1 MSIMLRSLR
10 LRLLLALLAVV
21 AVAVGTVALYGSSAT
36 SKEFQ
41 RYVSNESSR
50 RAQAVAELLIYYRQT
65 RSWRDVQPLL
75 EQMAQISGDWIVLA
89 DEKGRIIADSQNFLA
104 DDPRLFR
111 ILNELEGQ
119 PIDLGLGQPAVE
131 ITSISKQR
139 VFLYIVPQGQQE
151 SSEGVFLGA
160 VNRQLL
166 LAIFAAGLVGLLLT
180 LLFSRSI
187 VRPVEALTAAARKMG
202 QGDLEQ
208 RVEISTQGEIGD
220 LARAFN
226 IMADG
231 LARQEKLRRNMVSD
245 VAHELRTP
253 LSNLRGYLEA
263 LRDGVLTPTP
273 PLIDSLYEETMILN
287 HLVDDLQDLA
297 LIDAGQLQLMQEPT
311 LVEEIVIRIV
321 HQMEPFAAQK
331 DLTIAVKLPPELPL
345 VDVDCDRIGQV
356 LRNMINNAIS
366 YSSPGGTIT
375 ISARVRMAMVEL
387 SVEDEGVGIDPKH
400 LPHIFDRFYRAD
412 RSRARATGGSGLG
425 LAIARQIIEAH
436 GGRVQIKS
444 VPDRGTIVIFTMPVS
459 DTQLADFDM
468 SEG

>member
-1 MSIMLRSLR
+1 MLRSLR

-21 AVAVGTVALYGSSAT
+21 VVAVGTVALYGSSAT

-41 RYVSNESSR
+41 RYVSSESSH

-89 DEKGRIIADSQNFLA
+89 DEEGRIIADSQNFLL
-104 DDPRLFR
+104 DDPRFYR
-111 ILNELEGQ
+111 MLNELEGQ

-131 ITSISKQR
+131 ITSNSNQR
-139 VFLYIVPQGQQE
+139 VFLYIVPQSKQE
-151 SSEGVFLGA
+151 SSESVFLGA

-166 LAIFAAGLVGLLLT
+166 LAIVAAGLVGLILT

-187 VRPVEALTAAARKMG
+187 VRPVEALTVAARRMG

-208 RVEISTQGEIGD
+208 RVDTSTQGEIGE
-220 LARAFN
+220 LAQAFN
-226 IMADG
+226 VMADG
-231 LARQEKLRRNMVSD
+231 LARQEILRRNMVSD

-263 LRDGVLTPTP
+263 LRDGVLDPTP
-273 PLIDSLYEETMILN
+273 PIVDSLYEETMILN

-297 LIDAGQLQLMQEPT
+297 LIEAGQLRLMQEPT
-311 LVEEIVIRIV
+311 LLEEIVIRIV
-321 HQMEPFAAQK
+321 HQMEPFATHK

-356 LRNMINNAIS
+356 LRNVINIAIS
-366 YSSPGGTIT
+366 YSTPGGIII
-375 ISARVRMAMVEL
+375 ISARVRMGMVEL

-412 RSRARATGGSGLG
+412 RSRTRATGGSGLG

-436 GGRVQIKS
+436 GGRVKIKS
-444 VPDRGTIVIFTMPVS
+444 VLDRGTLVTFTLPIS
-459 DTQLADFDM
+459 DAQLADFDM
-468 SEG
+468 G

>member
-1 MSIMLRSLR
+1 MLRSLR
-10 LRLLLALLAVV
+10 LRLLLALLVV
-21 AVAVGTVALYGSSAT
+21 VVVAVGTVALYGSSAT

-41 RYVSNESSR
+41 RYVSSESSR

-89 DEKGRIIADSQNFLA
+89 DEEGRIIADSQNFLV
-104 DDPRLFR
+104 DDPQFYRM
-111 ILNELEGQ
+111 LNELEGQ

-131 ITSISKQR
+131 ITSDSDQR
-139 VFLYIVPQGQQE
+139 VFLFIVPQDKRE
-151 SSEGVFLGA
+151 SSESVFLGA

-166 LAIFAAGLVGLLLT
+166 LAIVAASLVGLILT

-187 VRPVEALTAAARKMG
+187 TRPVEALTVAVRRMG
-202 QGDLEQ
+202 QGDMEQ
-208 RVEISTQGEIGD
+208 RVETGVQGEIGE
-220 LARAFN
+220 LAQAFN
-226 IMADG
+226 VMADG

-263 LRDGVLTPTP
+263 LRDGVLEPTP
-273 PLIDSLYEETMILN
+273 PIVDSLYEETMILN

-297 LIDAGQLQLMQEPT
+297 LIEAGQLRLMQEPT
-311 LVEEIVIRIV
+311 LLEEIVIRIV
-321 HQMEPFAAQK
+321 HQMEPFATHK

-345 VDVDCDRIGQV
+345 VNVDCDRIGQV
-356 LRNMINNAIS
+356 LRNVINNAIS
-366 YSSPGGTIT
+366 YSTPGGIIN
-375 ISARVRMAMVEL
+375 ISARVRMGMVEL

-412 RSRARATGGSGLG
+412 RSRTRATGGSGLG

-436 GGRVQIKS
+436 GGRVKIKS
-444 VPDRGTIVIFTMPVS
+444 VPDRGTLVTFTMPIS
-459 DTQLADFDM
+459 DAQLADFDM
-468 SEG
+468 GRG

>member
-1 MSIMLRSLR
+1 MLRSLR

-208 RVEISTQGEIGD
+208 RVDISTQGEIGD

-297 LIDAGQLQLMQEPT
+297 LIEAGQLQLMQEPT

>member
-1 MSIMLRSLR
+1 MLRSLR

-21 AVAVGTVALYGSSAT
+21 VVAVGTVALYGSSAT

-41 RYVSNESSR
+41 RYVSSESSH

-89 DEKGRIIADSQNFLA
+89 DEEGRIIADSQNFLL
-104 DDPRLFR
+104 DDPRFYR
-111 ILNELEGQ
+111 MLNELEGQ

-131 ITSISKQR
+131 ITSNSNQR
-139 VFLYIVPQGQQE
+139 VFLYIVSQSKQE
-151 SSEGVFLGA
+151 SSESVFLGA

-166 LAIFAAGLVGLLLT
+166 LAIVAAGLVGLILT

-187 VRPVEALTAAARKMG
+187 VRPVEALTVAARRMG

-208 RVEISTQGEIGD
+208 RVDTSTQGEIGE
-220 LARAFN
+220 LAQAFN
-226 IMADG
+226 VMADG
-231 LARQEKLRRNMVSD
+231 LARQEILRRNMVSD

-263 LRDGVLTPTP
+263 LRDGVLDPTP
-273 PLIDSLYEETMILN
+273 PIVDSLYEETMILN

-297 LIDAGQLQLMQEPT
+297 LIEAGQLRLMQEPT
-311 LVEEIVIRIV
+311 LLEEIVIRIV
-321 HQMEPFAAQK
+321 HQMEPFATHK

-356 LRNMINNAIS
+356 LRNVINNAIS
-366 YSSPGGTIT
+366 YSTPGGIII
-375 ISARVRMAMVEL
+375 ISARVRMGMVEL

-412 RSRARATGGSGLG
+412 RSRTRATGGSGLG

-436 GGRVQIKS
+436 GGRVKIKS
-444 VPDRGTIVIFTMPVS
+444 VLDRGTLVTFTLPIS
-459 DTQLADFDM
+459 DAQLADFDM
-468 SEG
+468 G